1 MDALVQGIYPD
12 IPFDTY
18 RSLPAISAH
27 GLMLIERSPAHY
39 RASLSTPRPSTPAQ
53 QLGTL
58 THLAVLEWD
67 SYQRNVVVAPEVDRR
82 TKAGKEADAEF
93 RAALADRPDA
103 VIATADQD
111 AKARA
116 MREAVMAHQSARALL
131 EDGQPETTLLFDL
144 MGVNGKARP
153 DWLPAEFPVIVDLKT
168 AADASQAEFARASA
182 RYGYALQAAYYID
195 AAAQCG
201 MPDMAF
207 IHVVVETDAPYGVAV
222 YQMDDEAIDHGR
234 RCYERALTTYRTCRE
249 TGEWPG
255 YAQEILPLSLPRWA
269 LS

>member
-1 MDALVQGIYPD
+1 MDALIQGIHPD

-39 RASLSTPRPSTPAQ
+39 RASIATPRPSTPAQ

-58 THLAVLEWD
+58 THMAVLEWD
-67 SYQRNVVVAPEVDRR
+67 RYQQQVVVAPEVDRR
-82 TKAGKEADAEF
+82 TKAGKESDAEF
-93 RAALADRPDA
+93 RAALADRQDA
-103 VIATADQD
+103 VMATVEQD

-116 MREAVMAHQSARALL
+116 MRESVMAQPFARELL
-131 EDGQPETTLLFDL
+131 ENGRAEVSLLFEL
-144 MGVNGKARP
+144 LGVSGKARP
-153 DWLPAEFPVIVDLKT
+153 DWLPDDYPIILDLKT
-168 AADASQAEFARASA
+168 AADASRDAFSRASA
-182 RYGYALQAAYYID
+182 NYHYALQAAYYID

-201 MPDMAF
+201 LPDLRF
-207 IHVVVETDAPYGVAV
+207 IHLVVETDPPHGVAI
-222 YQMDDEAIDHGR
+222 YQMDDEAIDYGR
-234 RCYERALTTYRTCRE
+234 RCYERALTTYRTCLE

-255 YAQEILPLSLPRWA
+255 YEQEIQPLSLPKWA